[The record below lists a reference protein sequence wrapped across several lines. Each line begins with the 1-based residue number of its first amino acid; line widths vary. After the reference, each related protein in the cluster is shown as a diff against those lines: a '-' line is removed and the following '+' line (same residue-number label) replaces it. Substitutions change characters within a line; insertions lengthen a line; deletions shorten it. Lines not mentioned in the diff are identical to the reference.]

1 MMVVL
6 VGGMGSMSGALLA
19 AFIIGLVESFAY
31 QLVGELSLVVI
42 FVLVAILMFFRPGG
56 LLGKPLPVPG
66 EN

>member
-1 MMVVL
+1 
-6 VGGMGSMSGALLA
+6 MSGALLA